1 MSTNLLE
8 KNVCNPVIVKSFS
21 SNYRTTNIGAIG
33 TVIGHELTHAFDN
46 TGKKGFFSLFN
57 NE

>member
-1 MSTNLLE
+1 MSTNLLG
-8 KNVCNPVIVKSFS
+8 KNVCNLVIVKSFS
-21 SNYRTTNIGAIG
+21 SIYRTTNIGAIG

-46 TGKKGFFSLFN
+46 TGKNGFFSPFN